1 MGDSDRCGLYIEEN
15 PARLVALGRVNEGSI
30 VVHNTPLL
38 PGQVKVGVEEVKD
51 LDALV
56 PIPIDEVSLV
66 GQKIHTF
73 LAWPTHLVKSLSQ
86 QTVVSMAKLPQKPD
100 LEVDDPLYL
109 MTLTIPEIF
118 LRPYQVTW
126 DATMFGVFNSDF
138 PLYIKHDDLFEIA
151 HGGQCLSISVHLTE
165 TSMRGGNYDIY
176 GFLEPQSIQR
186 SGQSQFEIESY
197 IKSWMQ
203 SSKCDVYLGAYLNG
217 GHWQMV
223 VIMPKEH
230 IVVWFCSL
238 HNRPD
243 NYLKGI
249 ISSALK
255 GFDDGPQPK
264 SKAPTRWIVVKCNRQ
279 KGSTEC
285 DYYVMH
291 WMSTTILG
299 SFGNNWEATIG
310 AREIKGAADPVGIVL
325 SSS

>member
-151 HGGQCLSISVHLTE
+151 HGGQCLSISVL
-165 TSMRGGNYDIY
+165 
-176 GFLEPQSIQR
+176 
-186 SGQSQFEIESY
+186 
-197 IKSWMQ
+197 
-203 SSKCDVYLGAYLNG
+203 
-217 GHWQMV
+217 
-223 VIMPKEH
+223 
-230 IVVWFCSL
+230 
-238 HNRPD
+238 
-243 NYLKGI
+243 
-249 ISSALK
+249 
-255 GFDDGPQPK
+255 
-264 SKAPTRWIVVKCNRQ
+264 
-279 KGSTEC
+279 
-285 DYYVMH
+285 
-291 WMSTTILG
+291 
-299 SFGNNWEATIG
+299 
-310 AREIKGAADPVGIVL
+310 
-325 SSS
+325 